1 MITPSYSPTATERV
15 LPRLALDF
23 TTGTLDARVAVA
35 RASNTATAVNSSGFI
50 ATVNANL
57 PRFDYDPLTLAC
69 KGLLIEEARTNGFTY
84 SEDFRD
90 TAAAGATRPWV
101 YSNASVSANTI
112 TAPDNT
118 LTADTIIENTAT
130 NSHGV
135 FQPFT
140 TTSGTPTTLSF
151 YAKAKE
157 RTQVASIGGGGGYG
171 TAITVIYDLV
181 GLTAFVGTGTA
192 TATITDAGN
201 GWRRCTWT
209 ATPTASNPTNHFI
222 QLASGGANVYT
233 GDGTSGAYV
242 WGAQIELGAFATSYI
257 PTVAT
262 SLTRNA
268 DVVTMTGTNFSD
280 WYNAS
285 EGTFSV
291 RSDVYVNNT
300 APARCTLLI
309 NKVGTGNMQFKVTR
323 PNTRTGVTVID
334 DAGAVAA
341 DLSGNILAT
350 NTFTTVVGA
359 YKDSSFAFADGG
371 SAASTDT
378 SGNIPTGLT
387 QMYIGSDGTTALQ
400 NGHVS
405 KIYYWPQRLTDAEV
419 QAFSK

>member
-35 RASNTATAVNSSGFI
+35 RALNTATAVNSSGFI

-171 TAITVIYDLV
+171 TTITVIYNLV
-181 GLTAFVGTGTA
+181 ALTAVVATGTA
-192 TATITDAGN
+192 TATITDVGN

-242 WGAQIELGAFATSYI
+242 WGAQLELGAFATSYI
-257 PTVAT
+257 PTTTT
-262 SLTRNA
+262 SLARNA

-280 WYNAS
+280 WYNQT
-285 EGTFSV
+285 EGAF
-291 RSDVYVNNT
+291 YVKVDTYATNQS
-300 APARCTLLI
+300 PARATLYL
-309 NKVGTGNMQFKVTR
+309 NKATLGEMVLKITR
-323 PNTRTGVTVID
+323 PNTRSGFTVID

-341 DLSGNILAT
+341 DLSGNLT
-350 NTFTTVVGA
+350 SNNTFTSVVA
-359 YKDSSFAFADGG
+359 SYKNNSFGFADSG
-371 SAASTDT
+371 SATTTDT
-378 SGNIPTGLT
+378 SGNIPSSLT
-387 QMYIGSDGTTALQ
+387 AMTIGSNPSVYQ
-400 NGHVS
+400 NGHVA
-405 KIYYWPQRLTDAEV
+405 KVLYWPQQLTNAEI